1 MFKFKSIIIIFLTLF
16 FFNPSNAQNIA
27 YANLDQII
35 KSSSVGKEIVNFFN
49 EKNKQLTDNIK
60 KRKKKI
66 QEKEKTLIAQKNILE
81 PEEYQNKINI
91 IKGEILDFNK
101 TNDASLKNINSE
113 KEKVLN
119 SFLLEINKVLK
130 EFAETNNIDIIFS
143 SSQMLIGK
151 SNLDVTNDLL
161 KIVNKKITK
170 IDFN

>member
-151 SNLDVTNDLL
+151 SNVDVTNDLL